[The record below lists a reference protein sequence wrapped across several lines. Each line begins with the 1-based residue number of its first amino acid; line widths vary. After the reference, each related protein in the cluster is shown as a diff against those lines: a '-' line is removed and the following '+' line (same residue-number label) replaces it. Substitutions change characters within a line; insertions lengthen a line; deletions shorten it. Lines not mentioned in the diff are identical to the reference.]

1 MLWPV
6 SLLGHPSVVTRF
18 PKRVFSVKGESDNIV
33 LEGKYSRSF
42 TEVFEQTQDRLESVF
57 RMRLVELPAKEK
69 HQTVQQKRRSTIPW
83 WATLTRIGAQSKS
96 APATKSW
103 ILTST
108 LSDEIRRASDHM
120 NSEDQNEAIYQGL
133 VAVIVSLIYL
143 NNGILQEGIPIPLA
157 NLIKESM
164 NRYLRYLSIEDNTPL
179 MTTDKLLTTMAKQG
193 YIDKVRDMITGE
205 PRYDY
210 HLGPR
215 GKVEVGKKGALDLVK
230 KVIQPSRDIL
240 KVGIWR

>member
-1 MLWPV
+1 MLWLV
-6 SLLGHPSVVTRF
+6 SLLGHHFVVTKFRG
-18 PKRVFSVKGESDNIV
+18 RVCFHKGRSDNVV

-42 TEVFEQTQDRLESVF
+42 TEVFEQTQNRLESVF
-57 RMRLVELPAKEK
+57 RMQLVELPVKEK
-69 HQTVQQKRRSTIPW
+69 HQSVQQQRRSSVPY
-83 WATLTRIGAQSKS
+83 WATLTRIGAQTKS
-96 APATKSW
+96 APVTKSW

-120 NSEDQNEAIYQGL
+120 NSEDQNDAIYQGL

-143 NNGILQEGIPIPLA
+143 NNGILQEGMPVPLTR
-157 NLIKESM
+157 LIKESLS
-164 NRYLRYLSIEDNTPL
+164 RYLRYLSIEDNTPL

-193 YIDKVRDMITGE
+193 YIDKVKDMITGE

-230 KVIQPSRDIL
+230 KVIQSSMGIL
-240 KVGIWR
+240 KIGIWR